1 MTARLVALL
10 ALAACLQLSAVVF
23 LHWPGSTRES
33 DSLGSDTH
41 LLPLARE
48 DVTRI
53 TVADANGRE
62 ISVLRQNGQ
71 WHIDNASLPAAKG
84 VVDRLL
90 DALTRSTGFPVAR
103 SDSARARFE
112 VDDAHFQR
120 RITLASGAVDLQMSG
135 ERQTMDAVT
144 IYLGTS
150 PGIRQVYARR
160 GDSTAIQA
168 ITLSTFDV
176 PATVDGW
183 LEPRLLSLERIDRVR
198 YGNSEWTKSDSSWI
212 SKDAAQPPGEQALEA
227 LQALEQSFRTL
238 QVTGT
243 AATIRADGAAETVT
257 HQVTIRHDNRDLTLR
272 LSSGSTAGE
281 NYIHRSDFDR
291 WFALSRY
298 DHDRLADALR
308 ILSAEIDAE
317 KTTAETTRAIEL
329 PD

>member
-1 MTARLVALL
+1 MTARLVWLL
-10 ALAACLQLSAVVF
+10 ALAACLQLAAVVF
-23 LHWPGSTRES
+23 LHWPGGTRES
-33 DSLGSDTH
+33 DSFGSDTH

-62 ISVLRQNGQ
+62 ISVLRQNEQ
-71 WHIDNASLPAAKG
+71 WHIDNASLPAATA
-84 VVDRLL
+84 VADRLL

-112 VDDAHFQR
+112 VDDARFQR

-135 ERQTMDAVT
+135 ETQTVDAVT

-150 PGIRQVYARR
+150 PGLRQVYARR
-160 GDSTAIQA
+160 SDSTAIHA

-176 PATVDGW
+176 PATLDGW
-183 LEPRLLSLERIDRVR
+183 LEPGLLSLETIDRVR
-198 YGNSEWTKSDSSWI
+198 YGNSEWVKSDSSWI
-212 SKDAAQPPGEQALEA
+212 AKDAAQPPGEEALES
-227 LQALEQSFRTL
+227 LQALEQSLRTL

-243 AATIRADGAAETVT
+243 RATIRADGVAETVT
-257 HQVTIRHDNRDLTLR
+257 HQVTLRHDSRDLTLR
-272 LSSGSTAGE
+272 LAAGSTAGE

-291 WFALSRY
+291 WFTLSRY

-308 ILSAEIDAE
+308 ILGTESEAE
-317 KTTAETTRAIEL
+317 KNNSGNNA
-329 PD
+329 

>member
-1 MTARLVALL
+1 MTLRLIIWLT
-10 ALAACLQLSAVVF
+10 LAASLQLAAVVF
-23 LHWPGSTRES
+23 LHWPGDRREA
-33 DSLGSDTH
+33 DSLWSDTH

-62 ISVLRQNGQ
+62 ISVLRQNEQ
-71 WHIDNASLPAAKG
+71 WHIDNASLPAATA
-84 VVDRLL
+84 VADRLL

-103 SDSARARFE
+103 SDNARARFE
-112 VDDAHFQR
+112 VADARFQR
-120 RITLASGAVDLQMSG
+120 RITLASGAVDLQTSG
-135 ERQTMDAVT
+135 ETQTMDAVT

-150 PGIRQVYARR
+150 PGLRQVYARR

-183 LEPRLLSLERIDRVR
+183 LEPRLLSLETIDRVR
-198 YGNSEWTKSDSSWI
+198 YGNSEWTKSDSSWTA
-212 SKDAAQPPGEQALEA
+212 KDAAQPPEEQTLEA
-227 LQALEQSFRTL
+227 LQALEQSLRTL

-243 AATIRADGAAETVT
+243 TATIRADGAAETVT

-272 LSSGSTAGE
+272 LATGSTGGE

-291 WFALSRY
+291 WFTLSRY

-308 ILSAEIDAE
+308 ILSTESDAE
-317 KTTAETTRAIEL
+317 KNNSGDNA
-329 PD
+329 